1 MSKYKT
7 FKTIDYLKIKNEME
21 NKVHP
26 AFCVYIISY

>member
-1 MSKYKT
+1 MSKIKT

-26 AFCVYIISY
+26 AFCV